1 MAFKTTKMRNINRT
15 RNDTKV
21 LVNILDDEENQFAM
35 FLERLALKN
44 RNSKPFEHI
53 KIIFDQNEWKKTL
66 KEETRLI
73 LQILRMAYNVMCY

>member
-1 MAFKTTKMRNINRT
+1 MAFKTTKMRNINRA

-21 LVNILDDEENQFAM
+21 LVNTLDDEENQFAM

-44 RNSKPFEHI
+44 CNSKPFEHI
-53 KIIFDQNEWKKTL
+53 KIIFDQNEWKMTL